1 MFDVAPGKL
10 RDMYQPIDTFQVYKS
25 AEINDV
31 GDGAGDQVPN
41 IHAVKDLLTET
52 TPLLFQNRAA
62 TQHNVIAET
71 VQLNDPAAQRL
82 THKVFQVRH
91 TADVHEGSGQEAPH
105 SKIQNQTTLH
115 NLYYSTLNGVA
126 LFSSFLNPAPR
137 PLKPG
142 PLLGENQTTICI
154 FLGHYLSIN
163 NVTQ

>member
-91 TADVHEGSGQEAPH
+91 TADVTSEAGRKPLTPR
-105 SKIQNQTTLH
+105 SRIRPPFTTSITLPSMVLPSSAASSILRH
-115 NLYYSTLNGVA
+115 ARSNLARFLERIRRPSA
-126 LFSSFLNPAPR
+126 SSLVI
-137 PLKPG
+137 
-142 PLLGENQTTICI
+142 T
-154 FLGHYLSIN
+154 
-163 NVTQ
+163 